1 MFCPDRLPE
10 WALWAPVLGG
20 FLLSQLCGWTLYALH
35 RNGRIELERFG
46 FRINKLPIIFPLSVG
61 TSEKRLTRLIV
72 LIYRLSVAIFLMS
85 FVASCMISF
94 PRANCVDGTE
104 SAYPNRTFNIS

>member
-10 WALWAPVLGG
+10 WALWAPVLVG